1 MTSGLVEKLADIVG
15 SKGVI
20 TDPFDM
26 APFLEDWRGLK
37 KGSAR
42 CVVLPSNTAEVSAVM
57 RLLSDLQIAVYPQGG
72 NTGLCYGAVPA
83 EAGGCIVLSLNRMRN
98 IRSIDRAAGCIV
110 VDAGVVLEAVHA
122 ASLDIEKSFP
132 MHLGSEGTAQIGG
145 LVATNAGGT
154 NALRYGSMRDLVY
167 GLEIVLPNG
176 DILSDLEPLRKNN
189 IGYDLKHLYIG
200 GEGTLGIITAASL
213 KLHPALRS
221 DAHAWLAFDD
231 PANAVELLEK
241 LQDHF
246 DTSLIAF
253 ELLSKSQVALVLGHV
268 PRTRQPFD
276 RVPDWSVLIELGAP
290 DPARD
295 LRTELEDFLGEHF
308 ETVSARDAVVAQS
321 DSQADDFWHVRHSV
335 SEANKAM
342 GRGHTHDIAVRVS
355 LVPQFLK
362 AAERLL
368 AEKFPRSYPVVT
380 CHLGD
385 GNIHYIAMYSNE
397 DWDGIA
403 DKAGLTAE
411 LQKQVH
417 DIAQDLG
424 GTFSAEHGI
433 GRKLTGELMR
443 LGDENRL
450 SVMRCL
456 KAALDPHNLMNPGI
470 LFEADQTVPAAAGTA
485 LGGGGSLRS

>member
-1 MTSGLVEKLADIVG
+1 MVSGLIAKLKDIVG
-15 SKGVI
+15 SKGLI
-20 TDPFDM
+20 TDTFDM
-26 APFLEDWRGLK
+26 APFLEDWRGQK
-37 KGSAR
+37 KGVAE
-42 CVVLPSNTAEVSAVM
+42 CVVLPTTTAEVSAVM
-57 RLLSDLQIAVYPQGG
+57 RLATEREIAVYPQGG

-83 EAGGCIVLSLNRMRN
+83 QVGVCIILSLNRMRN
-98 IRSIDRAAGCIV
+98 IRSVDRAAGCIV
-110 VDAGVVLEAVHA
+110 VDAGVVLEAVHDA
-122 ASLDIEKSFP
+122 ALDIGKSFP

-145 LVATNAGGT
+145 LIATNAGGT
-154 NALRYGSMRDLVY
+154 NALRYGTMRDLVY

-189 IGYDLKHLYIG
+189 VGYDLKHLFIG

-241 LQDHF
+241 LQDQF

-253 ELLSKSQVALVLGHV
+253 ELLSKSQVDLVLGHV

-276 RVPDWSVLIELGAP
+276 SLPEWSVLVELGAP
-290 DPARD
+290 NLARN
-295 LRTELEDFLGEHF
+295 LKGELEDFLGEHF
-308 ETVSARDAVVAQS
+308 ETVCLRDAVVAQS
-321 DSQADDFWHVRHSV
+321 ESQAEDFWHVRHSV

-355 LVPQFLK
+355 QVPQFLK
-362 AAERLL
+362 SAERLL
-368 AEKFPRSYPVVT
+368 AEKFPQSYPVVT

-385 GNIHYIAMYSNE
+385 GNIHYIAMYSKE
-397 DWDGIA
+397 DWEGIA
-403 DKAGLTAE
+403 DKLGLTDE

-417 DIAQDLG
+417 DIAKGLG

-433 GRKLTGELMR
+433 GRKLTGELRR
-443 LGDENRL
+443 LGDVNRL
-450 SVMRCL
+450 SVMRSF

-470 LFEADQTVPAAAGTA
+470 LFEDGKQAPAEIIAAGSS
-485 LGGGGSLRS
+485 GSA